1 MSESRISSRM
11 ALDLWFLHWVTHF
24 LDSLFASSVSYDSK
38 MSDPRHVCSLSI
50 EDEYRFGNTLE
61 EKGDLGETS

>member
-1 MSESRISSRM
+1 M
-11 ALDLWFLHWVTHF
+11 ALDLWFLQWVTHF
-24 LDSLFASSVSYDSK
+24 LDSLFASSVSSDSK

-61 EKGDLGETS
+61 EKGDLGGTS